1 MADVSSVSSNQ
12 RSIEQIIEEQSKK
25 ASESTRN
32 TGELGKDDF
41 LKLLITQVQHQDPM
55 NPQSD
60 TDFIAQMA
68 QFSALE
74 QMQNLNNTFS
84 YSMGFS
90 LLGKFISAEITDDKG
105 KVTYVNGRVES
116 VRMSGGNV
124 VAMVDGREVPLDKIS
139 QVSDNQIGGSG
150 SVMDYTGIIGLL
162 TKAYL
167 TDVSG
172 KKGTI
177 EGIIASVKEEKDG
190 IYFYLD
196 EVDVKPEDLDL
207 SAYNDDIQ
215 TYVNLMTG
223 KEITI
228 KHKDPDTGVEFRVTG
243 TLRNAYLD
251 DNDNV
256 RFVLDRVKTSSD
268 NIYATEKVDLLST
281 EQMLLNEILKV
292 LRQSAGIG
300 NGSQGE
306 NGGAVEDSGDAEDG
320 EADGEGVAEDVQP

>member
-1 MADVSSVSSNQ
+1 MADVSSITSNQ
-12 RSIEQIIEEQSKK
+12 KTIEDLIEEQSKK
-25 ASESTRN
+25 ANASKRN

-74 QMQNLNNTFS
+74 QMQNLNNSFS

-90 LLGKFISAEITDDKG
+90 LLGKYISAQITDDDG
-105 KVTYVNGRVES
+105 DVTYVNGRVES
-116 VRMSGGNV
+116 VRMSSGKV
-124 VAMVDGREVPLDKIS
+124 VAMVDGKEVPLEKIS
-139 QVSDNQIGGSG
+139 QVSDNQIGNSG
-150 SVMDYTGIIGLL
+150 NVMDYTGIIGLL
-162 TKAYL
+162 TRAYVTNL
-167 TDVSG
+167 DG

-177 EGIIASVKEEKDG
+177 EGIIATVKQEKTG
-190 IYFYLD
+190 VYFYLD

-207 SAYNDDIQ
+207 SAYGDIQ

-223 KEITI
+223 REITV
-228 KHKDPDTGVEFRVTG
+228 KHKDPDTGVEIRVTG

-251 DNDNV
+251 NNDNV
-256 RFVLDRVKTSSD
+256 RFILDKVKTTPDSIYSS
-268 NIYATEKVDLLST
+268 ERVDLLST

-292 LRQSAGIG
+292 LKQYAGG
-300 NGSQGE
+300 GTGSNPSDE
-306 NGGAVEDSGDAEDG
+306 TGGEDG
-320 EADGEGVAEDVQP
+320 ETEEAAEEVQP